1 MIPFEI
7 PAQYVAQLAA
17 GELIRYGAILKS
29 AGTGQ
34 IVAHLQETG
43 IAQQA
48 LSSLASPILAPVSL
62 VSNAVNAGSGI
73 YTAVQASRIKAM
85 VDALQSLQIATLG
98 LSLVGIG
105 VSVAGFAYTRK
116 RFNDLEGR
124 LDQVASLIETG
135 FESQRKRE
143 LRAQM
148 SRTSGLVE
156 RARLAR
162 DLSDPQREYREIA
175 AMMADQSAYFDGE
188 ALALISQKEPI
199 ASDLFWQLAQSL
211 MLCNNV
217 RIDCGLRGNE
227 LNHTVRTAETI
238 AANYQKL
245 FDRVTPVSFKNL
257 DPRRAMDV
265 ITVFRDVS
273 DSAAS
278 KPYLVD
284 FLRTR
289 GINGNEYL
297 DALEQ
302 DSGNPMLVLKTA

>member
-7 PAQYVAQLAA
+7 PAQYAAQLAA
-17 GELIRYGAILKS
+17 GELLRYGAILKN

-48 LSSLASPILAPVSL
+48 LSSLVSPILAPVSL

-73 YTAVQASRIKAM
+73 YTAVQASKIKAM
-85 VDALQSLQIATLG
+85 VEALQSLQIATLG
-98 LSLVGIG
+98 LSLAGIG
-105 VSVAGFAYTRK
+105 VSVAGFVYTRK

-124 LDQVASLIETG
+124 LDQMANLIKAG
-135 FESQRKRE
+135 FENQSKRE

-148 SRTSGLVE
+148 SRTGGLME

-162 DLSDPQREYREIA
+162 ELSDPKREYREIA
-175 AMMADQSAYFDGE
+175 ATMADQSAYFDGE
-188 ALALISQKEPI
+188 VSTLISQPEPI
-199 ASDLFWQLAQSL
+199 ASDLFWQLTHSL

-238 AANYQKL
+238 ATNYQKL

-257 DPRRAMDV
+257 DPRRAMGTIAV
-265 ITVFRDVS
+265 LRDAS

-278 KPYLVD
+278 KPYLID

-289 GINGNEYL
+289 GINGDEYL
-297 DALEQ
+297 DALEK
-302 DSGNPMLVLKTA
+302 DDENLMLVLKTA

>member
-7 PAQYVAQLAA
+7 PAQYVAKLAT
-17 GELIRYGAILKS
+17 GELVRYGAILKS
-29 AGTGQ
+29 AGTGK

-73 YTAVQASRIKAM
+73 YTAVQVSKIKAM
-85 VDALQSLQIATLG
+85 VEALQSLQVTTLG
-98 LSLVGIG
+98 LSLAGIG
-105 VSVAGFAYTRK
+105 VSVAGFVYTRK
-116 RFNDLEGR
+116 RFNDLDEQLNQMAG
-124 LDQVASLIETG
+124 LIETG
-135 FESQRKRE
+135 FANQRHRE
-143 LRAQM
+143 LRAQI
-148 SRTSGLVE
+148 SRTGGLVE
-156 RARLAR
+156 RARFAK
-162 DLSDPQREYREIA
+162 DLSNPQREYREIA

-199 ASDLFWQLAQSL
+199 ASDQFWQLTHSL

-238 AANYQKL
+238 AASYQKL
-245 FDRVTPVSFKNL
+245 FDRLTPVSFNNL
-257 DPRRAMDV
+257 DPRRAMETIAV
-265 ITVFRDVS
+265 LRDAS

-278 KPYLVD
+278 KPYLID

-289 GINGNEYL
+289 GINGDEYL
-297 DALEQ
+297 DVLEQ
-302 DSGNPMLVLKTA
+302 DDRNPVLALKTT